1 MEFLAELH
9 PKVVHFPV
17 ALLLVYALLEL
28 IGAVFKKS
36 TFTNAAFIVLIIGFI
51 GTIAAMVTGEQAAHL
66 AEEWDEIGLL
76 NDAIMPYGAIDKH
89 EDWAS
94 ITLWYFLFVVIL
106 RSLFVINFVV
116 KKKYENYFNS
126 VRYGFA
132 VLSLVGCFFIY
143 ETGERG
149 GELVYKHGIGTELI
163 KPDTSSKKENKIE
176 HEKLE

>member
-9 PKVVHFPV
+9 PKVVHFPI
-17 ALLLVYALLEL
+17 ALLIVYALLEL
-28 IGAVFKKS
+28 IGAIFKKN
-36 TFTNAAFIVLIIGFI
+36 TFTNAAFIILIIGFV
-51 GTIAAMVTGEQAAHL
+51 GTITAMITGEQAAHL
-66 AEEWDEIGLL
+66 AEEWDEIGLM

-94 ITLWYFLFVVIL
+94 NTLWFFLFVVVL

-116 KKKYENYFNS
+116 KKKYENYFNL

-143 ETGERG
+143 KTGEHG
-149 GELVYKHGIGTELI
+149 GELVYKHGVGTELI
-163 KPDTSSKKENKIE
+163 KPDTSSQKENENGHETIE
-176 HEKLE
+176 